1 MDQKKK
7 NDGPADTLAELKQAQ
22 EKMNKLVHDKIKPLV
37 SALVKIR
44 EEQKGLKEKQDY
56 LKAEA
61 SQVSA
66 EIEYFMKQY
75 GLEEN
80 PLYMDGLR
88 MSFDEVPTAKVKIG
102 CEEAFAR
109 WAEETGNNHLCAIKV
124 PTNALKQHLNSGLTL
139 PDSVEQETLKKFKV
153 LADRRKG

>member
-1 MDQKKK
+1 MSQEEK
-7 NDGPADTLAELKQAQ
+7 NDGPAETLEDLKQAHKKLN
-22 EKMNKLVHDKIKPLV
+22 ELVHKEIKPLV
-37 SALVKIR
+37 SKLVKIR
-44 EEQKGLKEKQDY
+44 EEQRYLKEKQDY
-56 LKAEA
+56 LKEEA

-88 MSFDEVPTAKVKIG
+88 MSFDEVPTAKVKAG
-102 CEEAFAR
+102 CEEEFAR
-109 WAEETGNNHLCAIKV
+109 WADETGNNHLCAIKV

-153 LADRRKG
+153 LSDRRKG